1 MAKGNLYKVRRAYR
15 LKNYDVVVDERRPEI
30 ICEDNCAW
38 TTAYVYRDNRRRK
51 NSKSITQLDW
61 EQGTKLKICA
71 EGTGAKRI
79 VRSIVEWLYNK
90 KSIEFDEARFLS
102 QCMQKFADI
111 RKDCNLDEETL
122 RRAEKIH
129 LVEREAA
136 LVLAGCTEQGIKGID
151 KKLPEWEEKKRQN
164 NYPWNSDEIFDY
176 FLQESGPI
184 DITAKRIERMC
195 DYYREQCKLLN
206 KKIEQVR
213 HFAEIINGKEQ
224 LASAGDV
231 EAMFFLAEA
240 YETGRLCD
248 RDREKVRVYLQMAKE
263 TLAGDLT
270 KKYKVWLD
278 KAVRDSG
285 LEMLGKLGREYI
297 DGTFAVSAKKN
308 KDVKLKKV
316 IRWLN
321 QAIESGDGWAAFTK
335 GNICYYGYG
344 RWGERRQEAY
354 NNYKKAAKSKESIYA
369 LEYGEMCLRNG
380 DLRKE
385 VVDTLVELLNE

>member
-1 MAKGNLYKVRRAYR
+1 MYKVRKSYR

-30 ICEDNCAW
+30 ICEGNCAEA
-38 TTAYVYRDNRRRK
+38 TAYVYRDIGKRK
-51 NSKSITQLDW
+51 NTQAITQPEW
-61 EQGTKLKICA
+61 EKGTKLKICA
-71 EGTGAKRI
+71 EGAGAKRI

-90 KSIEFDEARFLS
+90 KSIEFDEEMFLS
-102 QCMQKFADI
+102 QCMQRFADI
-111 RKDCNLDEETL
+111 RKEYNLDEEL
-122 RRAEKIH
+122 LGRAKKNH

-136 LVLAGCTEQGIKGID
+136 LVLAGFTEQGIKEIE
-151 KKLPEWEEKKRQN
+151 KKLPEWEEKQRQN
-164 NYPWNSDEIFDY
+164 NYWWNGDEIFD
-176 FLQESGPI
+176 FSLRESAPI
-184 DITAKRIERMC
+184 DITANRIERMC
-195 DYYREQCKLLN
+195 DYYREQCYRLN

-213 HFAEIINGKEQ
+213 HYEEIINEKEQ

-231 EAMFFLAEA
+231 EAMFFLAKA

-248 RDREKVRVYLQMAKE
+248 RDREKVRAYLQMAKE

-278 KAVRDSG
+278 KAVQDSG
-285 LEMLGKLGREYI
+285 LEMLGQLGREYI

-308 KDVKLKKV
+308 KDVKLKKE

-344 RWGERRQEAY
+344 HWGERRQEAY
-354 NNYKKAAKSKESIYA
+354 NNYKKAANSKESIYA

-380 DLRKE
+380 DLKEE
-385 VVDTLVELLNE
+385 VVDTLVEALNV

>member
-1 MAKGNLYKVRRAYR
+1 M
-15 LKNYDVVVDERRPEI
+15 I
-30 ICEDNCAW
+30 I
-38 TTAYVYRDNRRRK
+38 
-51 NSKSITQLDW
+51 I
-61 EQGTKLKICA
+61 
-71 EGTGAKRI
+71 
-79 VRSIVEWLYNK
+79 
-90 KSIEFDEARFLS
+90 
-102 QCMQKFADI
+102 
-111 RKDCNLDEETL
+111 
-122 RRAEKIH
+122 
-129 LVEREAA
+129 
-136 LVLAGCTEQGIKGID
+136 
-151 KKLPEWEEKKRQN
+151 
-164 NYPWNSDEIFDY
+164 DY

-248 RDREKVRVYLQMAKE
+248 RDREKVRAYLQMAKE

-278 KAVRDSG
+278 KAVQDSG
-285 LEMLGKLGREYI
+285 LEMLGQLGREYI

-385 VVDTLVELLNE
+385 VVDTCCKVEGVNICIRIWRDVFKKRRFEKRSRGYVSRSA